1 MEFPNLQAMFDD
13 ARTAGLQLFVREG
26 YRTREQQKLFDDKI
40 STHRNEGHSKSEA
53 RRLAEEWVAVPGTS
67 EIGIAIDINAGTS
80 ICSPDAVY
88 S

>member
-1 MEFPNLQAMFDD
+1 MQAMFDD

-26 YRTREQQKLFDDKI
+26 YRTREEQQKLFDDKI

-80 ICSPDAVY
+80 ICSPDTVY